1 MGPVVTLYKQSK
13 TSTVHA
19 VDVEAWLKDGWKLE
33 PDSKPDVIEEPV
45 KEVTPKPLKLES
57 APTETR
63 KRKEVS
69 E

>member
-1 MGPVVTLYKQSK
+1 MKAVITVQKGKETK
-13 TSTVHA
+13 TVHA
-19 VDVEAWLKDGWKLE
+19 VDVEAWLKVGWKLE
-33 PDSKPDVIEEPV
+33 ADSKPDVIEEPV
-45 KEVTPKPLKLES
+45 KEVAPKPLKLES

>member
-1 MGPVVTLYKQSK
+1 MGPVVTLYKQKK

-19 VDVEAWLKDGWKLE
+19 VDVEAWLKEGWKLE
-33 PDSKPDVIEEPV
+33 PETKPEVIEESV
-45 KEVTPKPLKLES
+45 KESPKPLKLES
-57 APTETR
+57 SPTETR

>member
-45 KEVTPKPLKLES
+45 KEVAPKPLKLES